1 VRQKAFAIGIVGLSA
16 ALAISIPAHTQG
28 NRTAAVNTATG
39 NAGYTN
45 TVFDK
50 LNIGP
55 GGPAPKRELTGVWAG
70 PIAARAGEAPS
81 LTLFGKQLQSLNKP
95 EAQYKVSGTNDPYVR
110 TCDPLGFPRNLIFE
124 TRGIAFSAMA
134 DRIIVMSQYQRVWRE
149 IWTDGRE
156 LPKNAGQ
163 RGGPDSRYYGY
174 SVGHWEDDNTLVVD
188 TVGLDPSTWLS
199 NEGFPHTSDARIQ
212 ERWVR
217 KDHNDLGVTVTVD
230 DPKVYATPFRLGSNN
245 FKWIP
250 DQQFDEQLCV
260 PSQVL
265 DYLKYVGDPAR

>member
-1 VRQKAFAIGIVGLSA
+1 MRNVCVVAIVNLA
-16 ALAISIPAHTQG
+16 AVLAISVSAGAQANPT
-28 NRTAAVNTATG
+28 TAISTG
-39 NAGYTN
+39 AGPAGYTN
-45 TVFDK
+45 TVYDK

-70 PIAARAGEAPS
+70 PIGGKPGEAPS
-81 LTLFGKQLQSLNKP
+81 FTPLGKQLFGMNKP
-95 EAQYKVSGTNDPYVR
+95 EAQYKVAGTNDPYVR
-110 TCDPLGFPRNLIFE
+110 TCDPLGFPRNIMFE

-134 DRIIVMSQYQRVWRE
+134 DRIILLNQYQRVWRE

-174 SVGHWEDDNTLVVD
+174 SVGHWENDSTLVVD
-188 TVGLDPSTWLS
+188 TVGLDPSTWL
-199 NEGFPHTSDARIQ
+199 NNAGDPHTSDAHIQ
-212 ERWVR
+212 ERYTR
-217 KDHNDLGVTVTVD
+217 KDHNDLDVTITVD
-230 DPKVYATPFRLGSNN
+230 DPKLYAKPFLLGTNS

-250 DQQFDEQLCV
+250 DQQFDEQLCI

-265 DYLKYVGDPAR
+265 DYLKYVGDPAQ